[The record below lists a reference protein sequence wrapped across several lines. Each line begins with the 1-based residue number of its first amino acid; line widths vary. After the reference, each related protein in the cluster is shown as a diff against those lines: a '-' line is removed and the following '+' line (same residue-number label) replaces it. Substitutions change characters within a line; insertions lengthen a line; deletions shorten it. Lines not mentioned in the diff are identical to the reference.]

1 MKAIWAIARKDLL
14 ILFRD
19 KGDVFFTFV
28 FPLLMALLFGMVFG
42 GKGGRSKIQIALAV
56 ESKAN
61 LAESL
66 AEDLVADESF
76 KVTRYGSREEA
87 IDKVRSGKA
96 SAAVI
101 LPTTLVDG
109 LDAIFSGKGIPVE
122 AVVDPARQ
130 AESGLIQGKLNELAF
145 RQLPK
150 LFTDKKQF
158 SQSLDAIRGK
168 IQAAAGIDQP
178 QKDALGKIFDSLR
191 DWLKLD
197 ELPKAAEKEEVK
209 FKGAGFSPISVKVE
223 ELPPK
228 AGDPTTSFDVTFPQG
243 VVWGLAGCVMAFSSS
258 IVTEKARGTLDR
270 LRLAPIGWMHLL
282 SGKGLACFIV
292 ALLVQIL
299 LVGLAVLGFGSRIRQ
314 PVPLGLAMIL
324 VSFAFSGLAIL
335 LAGLAKTESQAHGA
349 GRAVVLVLALIGGG
363 TIPLFFMPPLL
374 QTVSLIS
381 PFRWAVYALEGPF
394 WRDLA
399 LSEQLI
405 PLGVLALIGVVG
417 WAIGVAGLSGRITR
431 S

>member
-1 MKAIWAIARKDLL
+1 MKAIWAIARKDLR

-42 GKGGRSKIQIALAV
+42 GTGGRSKIQIALAV
-56 ESKAN
+56 ESSAK

-66 AEDLVADESF
+66 ADDLVADKSF

-101 LPTTLVDG
+101 LPADLVDG
-109 LDAIFSGKGIPVE
+109 LDALFSGKGIPVE
-122 AVVDPARQ
+122 VIVDPARQ
-130 AESGLIQGKLNELAF
+130 AESGLIQGKMNELAF

-150 LFTDKKQF
+150 LFTDRKQF
-158 SQSLDAIRGK
+158 AQALDDIRGK
-168 IQAAAGIDQP
+168 IQGAGGINP
-178 QKDALGKIFDSLR
+178 ANKDALGKIFDSLR
-191 DWLKLD
+191 DWLKVD
-197 ELPKAAEKEEVK
+197 EVPRVALGAEGKSKV
-209 FKGAGFSPISVKVE
+209 GGFSPISVKVE
-223 ELPPK
+223 ELPAKTGNP
-228 AGDPTTSFDVTFPQG
+228 ATSFDVTFPQG

-258 IVTEKARGTLDR
+258 VVTEKARGTLDR

-299 LVGLAVLGFGSRIRQ
+299 LVSLAVLGFGSKIRQ
-314 PVPLGLAMIL
+314 PVPLGMAMVLI
-324 VSFAFSGLAIL
+324 SFAFSGLAML
-335 LAGLAKTESQAHGA
+335 LAGLAKTESQAQGA

-374 QTVSLIS
+374 QNVSMVS

-399 LSEQLI
+399 LTEQLF
-405 PLGVLALIGVVG
+405 PLGMLALIGAVG
-417 WAIGVAGLSGRITR
+417 WAIGVAGLSGKIRR